1 MSIKVAPSLL
11 AADFAQ
17 LAHEVGRVPNAD
29 WLHVDVM
36 DGHFVPNLTVGP
48 PVVQALRRVTSL
60 PLDVHLM
67 VEAPD
72 RWVEPFAR
80 AGADRLTVHVE
91 ATAHLDRVLRQIREL
106 GLHPGVALNPATPVA
121 SLEYVLELVD
131 QVLVMTVNPGFGGQ
145 RLLPAMVRKVAEV
158 RELVAARG
166 LTCEVVVDGGVDEE
180 TAPRLVAAGASVLVA
195 GTSVFGDPDPSA
207 ALARLRRTARA
218 ASEG

>member
-72 RWVEPFAR
+72 RWIEPFAR

-166 LTCEVVVDGGVDEE
+166 LTCEVVVDGGVDEQ

>member
-106 GLHPGVALNPATPVA
+106 GLHPGVALNPATPVS

-145 RLLPAMVRKVAEV
+145 RLLPAMVRKVADV
-158 RELVAARG
+158 RALVAARG
-166 LTCEVVVDGGVDEE
+166 LTCEVVVDGGVDEQ